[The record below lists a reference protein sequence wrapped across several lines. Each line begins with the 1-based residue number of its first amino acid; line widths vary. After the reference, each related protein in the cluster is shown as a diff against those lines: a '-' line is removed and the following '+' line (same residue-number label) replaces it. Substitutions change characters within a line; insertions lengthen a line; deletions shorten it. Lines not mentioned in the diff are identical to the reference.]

1 METLKASAPGLAKI
15 KQARK
20 EKGWS
25 VDSLKWLEEASII
38 LGSHW
43 QESGYFAEGISEGTW
58 KRFLAGKNPIKAE
71 AFKAYTEVLG
81 LKWEE
86 LIDREAEAKADSGS
100 VQDWGEAPASSVFYG
115 RSEELATL
123 TQWIVNDRCR
133 LVTLLGMGGIGKT
146 ALAVKWVELIQGQFP
161 YFIWRSLRYA
171 PPVEDILAQLIQ
183 FFWEQN
189 PPNPPLAKGG
199 KEEVIPD
206 GFSARLSL
214 LIDCLRKHRCLL
226 VLDNFEA
233 VLWDGE
239 SHPETLRHRTGTYL
253 AGYEGYGEFLKR
265 VGESQHQSAILV
277 ISREKPR
284 EITTL
289 EGKSSPI
296 RSLQLKGL
304 PELEAR
310 EILKAKDLAGEQG
323 WDSLIKLYG
332 GNPLALNIV
341 STTIQDLFNNN
352 VSEFLRQNTLVITG
366 FADILE
372 QPFKRL
378 SDLEKQII
386 YWLAIHRHPVLLS
399 QLQTDILFPVKKSD
413 LMEVLQSL
421 GWRCLIDKAAPTLI
435 EPSTEQNE
443 VFFSLP
449 PVVMKYVNNHFVEQ
463 VCEQLCEGEIELL
476 RSHALVNPQG
486 DNIQEFIFK
495 PILISVKEQLISA
508 FRSQQRFREHI
519 EHLLSILEGKPIL
532 EVGYAKDNLLK
543 LLAELEP
550 HKG

>member
-1 METLKASAPGLAKI
+1 METFKSSAPGLAKI

-38 LGSHW
+38 LGINW
-43 QESGYFAEGISEGTW
+43 QETGYFAEGISEGTW

-71 AFKAYTEVLG
+71 AFKAYSQVLG
-81 LKWEE
+81 LNWEE
-86 LIDREAEAKADSGS
+86 LIDRKIQIRADSGL

-115 RSEELATL
+115 RNEELATL
-123 TQWIVNDRCR
+123 TQWIINDRCR

-146 ALAVKWVELIQGQFP
+146 ALAVKWVELIQDQFQ

-171 PPVEDILAQLIQ
+171 PPIADILAQLIQ
-183 FFWEQN
+183 FFGEQN
-189 PPNPPLAKGG
+189 PPIPLLARGG
-199 KEEVIPD
+199 KEEVLPE
-206 GFSARLSL
+206 GFNAKLSL

-239 SHPETLRHRTGTYL
+239 SHPETLRHRTETYL
-253 AGYEGYGEFLKR
+253 TGYEGYGEFLKR

-284 EITTL
+284 ELTTI
-289 EGKSSPI
+289 EGKSLPI

-310 EILKAKDLAGEQG
+310 EILRAKDLAGEEG
-323 WDSLIKLYG
+323 WDSLIQLYR
-332 GNPLALNIV
+332 GNPLALNII
-341 STTIQDLFNNN
+341 STTIQELFNNN
-352 VSEFLRQNTLVITG
+352 VPDFLRQNTLVITG
-366 FADILE
+366 FTDILE

-378 SDLEKQII
+378 SHLEKQII

-399 QLQTDILFPVKKSD
+399 QLQTDILFSVKKSD

-421 GWRCLIDKAAPTLI
+421 GWRCLIDKTIPTI
-435 EPSTEQNE
+435 INPSTEQSE
-443 VFFSLP
+443 VLFSLH
-449 PVVMKYVNNHFVEQ
+449 PVVMKYVTNYFVDQ
-463 VCEQLCEGEIELL
+463 VCEQICEGEMELL
-476 RSHALVNPQG
+476 RSHALVNPQEG
-486 DNIQEFIFK
+486 NIQQVIFK
-495 PILISVKEQLISA
+495 PILISIKDQLISA
-508 FRSQQRFREHI
+508 FRSEHRI
-519 EHLLSILEGKPIL
+519 RKHLENLLSILENQPIL

-550 HKG
+550 NQG